1 MSSNSLR
8 PTDKLGISRLKS
20 SHFQVQEG
28 IMGCNA
34 ESVLSEFLSQVM
46 IGQRYNIRVV
56 LHLPVSVPVQL
67 N

>member
-1 MSSNSLR
+1 MLSNNHRS
-8 PTDKLGISRLKS
+8 TDKLETSRLKS
-20 SHFQVQEG
+20 SHLQVQEG
-28 IMGCNA
+28 IMGSNA

-56 LHLPVSVPVQL
+56 LHLHASVPARL